1 MFGPLASSLDALG
14 LAQPNI
20 FYCGVLEDI
29 SVADF
34 SGHDGFLFTSLFE
47 GMPNVV
53 LEMSQHAIPLVL
65 AKVGGLPGTF
75 DEKAV
80 FFVEPTNEDDAVT
93 AFSRALDK
101 AIAMVVAARNEV
113 LKRHSP
119 AAFASNVAN
128 LFGRP

>member
-1 MFGPLASSLDALG
+1 
-14 LAQPNI
+14 
-20 FYCGVLEDI
+20 
-29 SVADF
+29 
-34 SGHDGFLFTSLFE
+34 
-47 GMPNVV
+47 MPNVV

-65 AKVGGLPGTF
+65 AKVGGLPETF

-93 AFSRALDK
+93 AFSRALDQVRDLTADQ
-101 AIAMVVAARNEV
+101 AIAMVVAARNKV